1 MEKLKFE
8 FYTVH
13 RVNGEIESDTF
24 ESAQEALSEFHP
36 IQNYKLEDGSS
47 KIAKISNV
55 IVTPETHMGGP
66 WEGNNYSGI
75 IFEEEEQ

>member
-13 RVNGEIESDTF
+13 RVNGKIESGTL
-24 ESAQEALSEFHP
+24 ESAQEALSDFYP
-36 IQNYKLEDGSS
+36 IEKYSLEDGNS
-47 KIAKISNV
+47 KVAKISNV
-55 IVTPETHMGGP
+55 SVTQETHMGGP

-75 IFEEEEQ
+75 IFEEEE